1 MIKVNLFRD
10 KTQKVRKAAAKPA
23 VARTGALLIVVL
35 LLPLAGAGA
44 WWYQLRDEV
53 TSLTASRTRLRA
65 ENARLQG
72 LKKDI
77 QRYEALKGQYQSRID
92 VIERLKRS
100 QSGPVLLMNNVIQ
113 SIPRSSSLWLT
124 AMDQKGERI
133 QITGYTKQSDVIPDL
148 LTNLASSGYF
158 ENVDL
163 ELIEDPKD
171 LAKFQLV
178 CTAKRATPA
187 E

>member
-1 MIKVNLFRD
+1 MIKVNLFHD
-10 KTQKVRKAAAKPA
+10 KTRKVRKAAAKPA
-23 VARTGALLIVVL
+23 VARTGALLVVL
-35 LLPLAGAGA
+35 LVLPLAAVGA
-44 WWYQLRDEV
+44 WWYEIRGEV
-53 TSLTASRTRLRA
+53 QSLTVSRSRLRA
-65 ENARLQG
+65 ENARLQEI
-72 LKKDI
+72 KKDI
-77 QRYEALKGQYQSRID
+77 QKYETLKGQYQSRID
-92 VIERLKRS
+92 VIEQLKQS

-124 AMDQKGERI
+124 AVDQKGERI
-133 QITGYTKQSDVIPDL
+133 QITGYTRYSDVIPDL
-148 LTNLASSGYF
+148 LTNLAASGYF

-178 CTAKRATPA
+178 CTTKRTTPA

>member
-23 VARTGALLIVVL
+23 VARTGVL
-35 LLPLAGAGA
+35 LVMLLVLPLAAVGA
-44 WWYQLRDEV
+44 WWYQLRGEV
-53 TSLTASRTRLRA
+53 KTLTASRSRLRT
-65 ENARLQG
+65 ESARLQD

-77 QRYEALKGQYQSRID
+77 QKYETLKAQYESRIG
-92 VIERLKRS
+92 VIERLQQS

-124 AMDQKGERI
+124 ALDQKGERI
-133 QITGYTKQSDVIPDL
+133 QITGYTKQSDIIPDL

-163 ELIEDPKD
+163 ELIDNPKD

-178 CTAKRATPA
+178 CTAKRTTSA

>member
-1 MIKVNLFRD
+1 
-10 KTQKVRKAAAKPA
+10 
-23 VARTGALLIVVL
+23 VL
-35 LLPLAGAGA
+35 VLPLAAVGS
-44 WWYQLRDEV
+44 WWYQLRGEV
-53 TSLTASRTRLRA
+53 KSLTASRTRLRA
-65 ENARLQG
+65 EDARLQEV
-72 LKKDI
+72 KKDI
-77 QRYEALKGQYQSRID
+77 QRYEVLKGQYQSRID
-92 VIERLKRS
+92 VIERLKQS

-133 QITGYTKQSDVIPDL
+133 QITGYTKHSDVIPDL
-148 LTNLASSGYF
+148 LTNLAASGYF

-163 ELIEDPKD
+163 ELLEDPKD

-178 CTAKRATPA
+178 LTAKRATPPA

>member
-1 MIKVNLFRD
+1 MIKVNLFRN
-10 KTQKVRKAAAKPA
+10 KTKKVSKAIAVPA
-23 VARTGALLIVVL
+23 FARTGALLVVVL
-35 LLPLAGAGA
+35 FLPLAAVGA
-44 WWYQLRDEV
+44 WWYQIRSDV
-53 TSLTASRTRLRA
+53 QNLTAARSRLRA
-65 ENARLQG
+65 ENARLQEV
-72 LKKDI
+72 KKDV
-77 QRYEALKGQYQSRID
+77 QKYEALKSQYQSRIE
-92 VIERLKRS
+92 VIEQLKRS

-133 QITGYTKQSDVIPDL
+133 QITGYTKHSDVIPDL
-148 LTNLASSGYF
+148 LSNLAASGYF

-163 ELIEDPKD
+163 ELLEDPKD

-178 CTAKRATPA
+178 CTAKRTTPA